1 MTINSTLQ
9 QWMQGKLFWIAFILL
24 GVSMEGVAL
33 FYQYVLDEPPCILCI
48 HFRLLFAVIII
59 IALKMLWLRSY
70 KFSRIVASLSLL
82 AVSGVMAERS
92 YQLLGTERRFILGE
106 CSMDL
111 GFPAWLAVDKWV
123 PWLFQPLTSCGYT
136 PEIVFGITM
145 AEALSVFSIIMVL
158 FTAWMLFASL
168 KSTNY

>member
-1 MTINSTLQ
+1 MTINTTLQ
-9 QWMQGKLFWIAFILL
+9 QWMQEKFFWISLILL
-24 GVSMEGVAL
+24 SLSMEGVAL
-33 FYQYVLDEPPCILCI
+33 FYQYILDEPPCILCI

-59 IALKMLWLRSY
+59 IAFKMLWLKSSGL
-70 KFSRIVASLSLL
+70 SRILASLSLL
-82 AVSGVMAERS
+82 AVSAVMTERA
-92 YQLLGTERRFILGE
+92 YQLLGTERRFIFGE

-145 AEALSVFSIIMVL
+145 AEALMVFSIGMVL
-158 FTAWMLFASL
+158 FTTWMLFNSF
-168 KSTNY
+168 KSR